1 MYLASMLDNYRH
13 KGLRK
18 QLVEIV
24 ESKGIT
30 SVKVLAAINKVPRHL
45 FLDKAFEEQAYKD
58 KALPILSGQTISQPY
73 TVAYQTELLDPQPT
87 DKILE
92 IGTGSGYQAAVLS
105 HLCKKIYSIE
115 RQKELFDHTS
125 EFLNALG
132 YTSIRTLYGDGY
144 LGSPRFAIFDK
155 ILVTAGATFVPP
167 ALLEQLSIG
176 GYIVIPSGSSEVK
189 TMKRIIKTSAEDY
202 VEESYGEFKFVPFLQ
217 GVVAE

>member
-1 MYLASMLDNYRH
+1 MIDNYRH

-18 QLVEIV
+18 QLVQIV
-24 ESKGIT
+24 ADKGIT
-30 SVKVLAAINKVPRHL
+30 NNKVLEALNSVPRHL

-105 HLCKKIYSIE
+105 HLGKKIYSIE
-115 RQKELFDHTS
+115 RHQELYKHTAN
-125 EFLNALG
+125 LINQLG
-132 YTSIRTLYGDGY
+132 YTSVRTLYGDGY
-144 LGSPRFAIFDK
+144 LGSPRFAPFDK

-167 ALLEQLSIG
+167 ALLEQLAIG
-176 GYIVIPSGSSEVK
+176 GYVVIPSGKSDIK
-189 TMKRIIKTSAEDY
+189 KMKRIVKTG
-202 VEESYGEFKFVPFLQ
+202 VESYEEQVYGEFRFVPFLQ
-217 GVVAE
+217 GVVD